1 MRLPF
6 AHTIKAHH
14 VSHAALALGTLAAAV
29 IFFTAGALIR
39 LLLGPVSLGPLTG
52 TLAGAIQQALPGI
65 TLKYDQAAIEWT
77 RDEGR
82 VNLVVLGAKVFDSNG
97 RVVAEAP
104 KADIDLAARSF
115 LSGHV
120 GVQRITLVGVEL
132 SLVHMKDGGVRLG
145 AEGDKNAND
154 VLARLDD
161 VIEAKGSATSSL
173 RSFAVRDARLSLF
186 DESTGLHIVAP
197 KATLVMSART
207 NAIGLHFDSD
217 IVMSGNSAHVNAD
230 MTLPPDKGPIEGNA
244 LITGLDLRALAAN
257 AQMFKPLSNIALSV
271 NLAARYSV
279 APGAHLTALDFDL
292 TAAGQLPL
300 KMLKDGAVHVRQLR
314 ISGSYD
320 GVKNHLALNQMNLD
334 AREGV
339 IRLKGGADFHY
350 DGGTLAS
357 VSGGFVTSR
366 LALDMPGVFAQPVA
380 FQALDANGRYQIA
393 SQEFDIDRAS
403 LTAPG
408 FALSGAG
415 SINLGEKGQTP
426 GVAVNGK
433 LAPLPVKTLLRYWPL
448 PAAEGTRAWIDAN
461 IFAGSVGPFA
471 FETHFTPG
479 MLDQD
484 VLPDDSMKLTFAL
497 TGVEGNYVTGLTH
510 VTGVSGNA
518 TLLGDTFTA
527 DFDGGHVGNLVVRN
541 GHALIPTLHVH
552 GTAGQFSAHVDGQ
565 MPEVMTLIDMN
576 PLGYATRFG
585 IDPKQTHGAA
595 STDLSFTVPM
605 LQNLSVDAVGISVKA
620 QVSDFAVALGRL
632 KLINGQVNFD
642 IDNDHLHQTGAV
654 SLADSRFLVDW
665 TEDFKTSG
673 AITTRVNAKGV
684 MTDAARQ
691 ALSIGVQS
699 VVTGPVM
706 ADADMQ
712 GHRGQLT
719 TADITMDLGNAAL
732 TIPILHLGKP
742 AGLAASGH
750 VSVNF
755 APGDIP
761 HDETIRVTGPNV
773 NATGT
778 ASFDRNGSLSVL
790 NFTSV
795 KMGPQNDLSFTL
807 TRTET
812 ENDYVLRGHSLDGSL
827 IGRDVGESGPTANGG
842 PRDDTPVGP
851 FHIDA
856 RLDRLAMRDG
866 VAIAPF
872 NLDLSG
878 VGDKPSALTLSGGLG
893 KGGNVSGTIET
904 SATGRKLTLEAG
916 DAGQLIQGLFAFE
929 SIKGGNL
936 TLVANL
942 PGHASDA
949 DPAPGNTPDYQGT
962 LDIDNFQVMNQP
974 LLARLFS
981 AGSFTGIGDLMGSGG
996 ISLEKLSV
1004 PFNSKNNVISVH
1016 DAIAR
1021 GRAVGA
1027 SADGYVDRPKNQVA
1041 LKGSLIPA
1049 YGLNSVLGDIPVLGT
1064 VLGSKKG
1071 EGLFGVTYSATG
1083 NADEPKIDVNPLSAL
1098 APGILRR
1105 IFQGHIPNSSNAP
1118 SNQAPPVQTAN
1129 PATAQSSPPKPAS
1142 R

>member
-1 MRLPF
+1 MKLPF
-6 AHTIKAHH
+6 ANIIKAHH
-14 VSHAALALGTLAAAV
+14 ISHAALALGTLVAAV
-29 IFFTAGALIR
+29 VFFMGGALIR
-39 LLLGPVSLGPLTG
+39 LLLGPVSLGPFAG

-65 TLKYDQAAIEWT
+65 TLEYDQAAIEWT

-82 VNLVVLGAKVFDSNG
+82 VNLVVLGARVLDRNG
-97 RVVAEAP
+97 DVVAQAP
-104 KADIDLAARSF
+104 KADIDLSARSLF
-115 LSGHV
+115 SGSV
-120 GVQRITLVGVEL
+120 AVQRITLVGVEL
-132 SLVHMKDGGVRLG
+132 GLVHMKEGGVRLG

-154 VLARLDD
+154 VLARLND

-173 RSFAVRDARLSLF
+173 RSFAVRNARLTLF
-186 DESTGLHIVAP
+186 DESTGLHVVAP
-197 KATLVMSART
+197 KATLVMSAKS

-217 IVMSGNSAHVNAD
+217 VIMSGRSAHVKAD
-230 MTLPPDKGPIEGNA
+230 MTLPPGKGPIDGNA

-257 AQMFKPLSNIALSV
+257 APMFKQLDTIALSV

-279 APGAHLTALDFDL
+279 APGAHVTAADFDL
-292 TAAGQLPL
+292 TAAGELPL
-300 KMLKDGAVHVRQLR
+300 KALKGGAVHVRQLR
-314 ISGSYD
+314 LSGDYD
-320 GVKNHLALNQMNLD
+320 GVKNHLALNQLSLD
-334 AREGV
+334 AREGAV
-339 IRLKGGADFHY
+339 RLKGGADFHY
-350 DGGTLAS
+350 DGGALAS
-357 VSGGFVTSR
+357 ISGGFTTSR
-366 LALDMPGVFAQPVA
+366 LALDMPGVFAQPIS
-380 FQALDANGRYQIA
+380 FQTFDASGRYQIA
-393 SQEFDIDRAS
+393 PREFDIDRAS

-408 FALSGAG
+408 FALSVAG
-415 SINLGEKGQTP
+415 SIIPGEKGQTP
-426 GVAVNGK
+426 GIAVTGK

-448 PAAEGTRAWIDAN
+448 PAAEGTRDWINAN
-461 IFAGSVGPFA
+461 VFAGSVGPFA

-484 VLPDDSMKLTFAL
+484 VLPDDSMKLTFGV
-497 TGVEGNYVTGLTH
+497 TGAEGNYVAGLTH
-510 VTGVSGNA
+510 LTGVSGSA

-527 DFDGGHVGNLVVRN
+527 DFDGGHIGNLLVRN

-565 MPEVMTLIDMN
+565 MPDVMTLIDMK

-620 QVSDFAVALGRL
+620 QVSDFAVMLGRL
-632 KLINGQVNFD
+632 KLTNGLVNFD

-654 SLADSRFLVDW
+654 TLADARFVTDW

-673 AITTRVNAKGV
+673 AITTRVNAKGIL
-684 MTDAARQ
+684 TDAVRQ
-691 ALSIGVQS
+691 ALSIGVQN

-719 TADITMDLGNAAL
+719 TADITVDLSNAAL

-750 VSVNF
+750 VAVNF

-778 ASFDRNGSLSVL
+778 ANFDRNGSLSVL
-790 NFTSV
+790 NFSSV

-807 TRTET
+807 TRTQT

-842 PRDDTPVGP
+842 PRDETPVGP

-893 KGGNVSGTIET
+893 KGGNISGTIET
-904 SATGRKLTLEAG
+904 SATGRKLTLAAG

-949 DPAPGNTPDYQGT
+949 DPAPGATPDYQGT
-962 LDIDNFQVMNQP
+962 LDISNFQVMNQP
-974 LLARLFS
+974 MLARLFS
-981 AGSFTGIGDLMGSGG
+981 AGSFTGLGDLMGSGG
-996 ISLEKLSV
+996 ISLEKMTV
-1004 PFNSKNNVISVH
+1004 PFSSKNNVVGIH
-1016 DAIAR
+1016 DAVAE
-1021 GRAVGA
+1021 GRAIGA
-1027 SADGYVDRPKNQVA
+1027 TADGYLDRPKNQVA
-1041 LKGSLIPA
+1041 LKGSLVPV
-1049 YGLNSVLGDIPVLGT
+1049 YGLNSVLGDIPVLGD

-1071 EGLFGVTYSATG
+1071 EGLFAATYSATG
-1083 NADEPKIDVNPLSAL
+1083 NADEPKIEVNPLSVL

-1105 IFQGHIPNSSNAP
+1105 IFQGHIPNPTNAP
-1118 SNQAPPVQTAN
+1118 SNQTPPNPPV
-1129 PATAQSSPPKPAS
+1129 AQSSPAGPAPK
-1142 R
+1142 